1 MLETYRQ
8 HEITH
13 FSSVFNTKKCQE
25 ETNWGFQTRTEADMN
40 ATFEGTFYEDVTA
53 DVTTLLFQ
61 IYWLEDNDR
70 QKGM

>member
-13 FSSVFNTKKCQE
+13 FSKIFIKKKCQE
-25 ETNWGFQTRTEADMN
+25 ETNWGFQTRMEADMN
-40 ATFEGTFYEDVTA
+40 ATFEGTFYEDVMA

-61 IYWLEDNDR
+61 IYCLEDNDR